1 MATVNNVNDGIYA
14 STKALPLNAKT
25 SVRFE
30 AVGRDLLLFLN
41 NTLDSVATVSGDRYG
56 GAATVYVSD
65 PWHPSA
71 SARIASIKMSAI
83 TALTS
88 TPVSAVNG
96 PLSYGI
102 AYEKT
107 TVPADYA
114 LSFDITP
121 TGTVEGWASIIH
133 YTGDGSNVDKLG
145 RIPGMTDLQWLWRVI

>member
-41 NTLDSVATVSGDRYG
+41 NTLDSIATVSGDRYS
-56 GAATVYVSD
+56 GAATVYVSG
-65 PWHPSA
+65 PWGAPA

-96 PLSYGI
+96 PLSNGI
-102 AYEKT
+102 AFEKT
-107 TVPADYA
+107 TVPANFA

-121 TGTVEGWASIIH
+121 TGTVAGWSSIIH
-133 YTGDGSNVDKLG
+133 YSGDTSDVGKLG
-145 RIPGMTDLQWLWRVI
+145 RIPGMNDLQWLWRVI